1 MTPPSPCF
9 ALAIGNSR
17 LHWLWEELSQPPL
30 VWHTPHLSREA
41 IAHWLHHR
49 CQSSALPDGALMV
62 DGDRPLLRLQQPL
75 WDGPPPLLH
84 VASVV
89 PTQTRLWQDL
99 YTPVLC
105 LSLADVPLDGLYPSL
120 GLDRAIALWGLM
132 AYQRSPALVIDAGT
146 ALTFTGADAQRRL
159 VGGAIVPGLSLQ
171 LRSLSQQTAA
181 LPWLDAKALHQPE
194 RWASS
199 TEAAIYSG
207 VLHTLLAGL
216 KDFVQAWQQDYPT
229 SAIALTG
236 GDAPLLYRHLQQ
248 SIPTL
253 AQTLDLMPSLL
264 MMGLRSL
271 TCESMKKRN

>member
-9 ALAIGNSR
+9 ALVIGNSR
-17 LHWLWEELSQPPL
+17 LHWLWEEPSQPPL

-41 IAHWLHHR
+41 IAHWLLHR
-49 CQSSALPDGALMV
+49 CQAQALPDGFLMV
-62 DGDRPLLRLQQPL
+62 DDDRSLLRLQQPL
-75 WDGPPPLLH
+75 WNGPPPLLH
-84 VASVV
+84 MASVV
-89 PTQTRLWQDL
+89 PTQTRLWQDS
-99 YTPVLC
+99 YTPVHC
-105 LSLADVPLDGLYPSL
+105 LSLADVPLSGLYPSL
-120 GLDRAIALWGLM
+120 GLDRAIALWGLI
-132 AYQRSPALVIDAGT
+132 AHRRSPALVIDAGT
-146 ALTFTGADAQRRL
+146 ALTFTGADAHRRL

-181 LPWLDAKALHQPE
+181 LPWLDAQALHQPE
-194 RWASS
+194 RWAST

-216 KDFVQAWQQDYPT
+216 TDFVQAWQQDYPT

-248 SIPTL
+248 TTPAL
-253 AQTLDLMPSLL
+253 AQTLDLLPSLL